1 MTEDIDLRTQSEG
14 GEAEPWHT
22 QREDMMLQLDGA
34 QDSFTGIDVDEE
46 ETPTGRIPDRI
57 LDMKDESDEETE
69 YEDWSRRIGDV
80 ESGPSREADE
90 KPDVER
96 PRSGFPAHHPK
107 RLENAQ
113 E

>member
-14 GEAEPWHT
+14 GAEPWHT
-22 QREDMMLQLDGA
+22 QGEDMMLQLDGA
-34 QDSFTGIDVDEE
+34 QDIFTGIDVDEE
-46 ETPTGRIPDRI
+46 ETPAGRIPNRR

-69 YEDWSRRIGDV
+69 YEDWSQRIGDV
-80 ESGPSREADE
+80 ESGPSREADK